1 MLFIGYITS
10 NLGIAIIILTV
21 IFRLILFPLSKK
33 QIKTQIKMKEIQG
46 PLEELKKKYK
56 DKREEMGRAMM
67 GLYKK
72 YEINPFSGLLLLII
86 QLPLLIGFYYVF
98 LRAGLPEINMDL
110 MYSFVPQPEYMN
122 TTFLGFIDMTAKSPI
137 LAAIAGIAQYFQM
150 KLLMPKTQ
158 KKNGGKGQMMND
170 VMKGVQGQ
178 MTYVMP
184 IIMVFIAYSFGA
196 IVALYLVVSNIF
208 SLCQELY
215 IRRTIKRP
223 EEERIEKEQ
232 KEITI

>member
-1 MLFIGYITS
+1 
-10 NLGIAIIILTV
+10 
-21 IFRLILFPLSKK
+21 
-33 QIKTQIKMKEIQG
+33 
-46 PLEELKKKYK
+46 
-56 DKREEMGRAMM
+56 
-67 GLYKK
+67 
-72 YEINPFSGLLLLII
+72 
-86 QLPLLIGFYYVF
+86 
-98 LRAGLPEINMDL
+98 